1 MEFPQGVCAFRW
13 CFIPNSLAW
22 AVLVQTLYSRGDSGS
37 VKVLISHTVTFFLSP
52 SPKQVTSH
60 HTPKGWNRPHLSV
73 KSGRVISQNGVGT
86 QKGGTNYQLPE
97 KQVCLYWSSAFEQHG
112 AFHPWVGVFFFF
124 FCNSGRNTCM
134 IFLQFQ
140 ILTEVRHITTREWQG
155 LGGNHSNWEFVPHGK
170 GQMLLSPAFGCHVK
184 MGVRCF

>member
-1 MEFPQGVCAFRW
+1 MEFLQGVCAFR

-22 AVLVQTLYSRGDSGS
+22 AILVQTLYSKGDSGS
-37 VKVLISHTVTFFLSP
+37 VKVLISHTVVFFLSP

-60 HTPKGWNRPHLSV
+60 HRSKGWNRPCLSI
-73 KSGRVISQNGVGT
+73 KSGRVISQKGV
-86 QKGGTNYQLPE
+86 QNDQLPE
-97 KQVCLYWSSAFEQHG
+97 KTSVCIEALHLSIIACSIFGYRY
-112 AFHPWVGVFFFF
+112 F

-140 ILTEVRHITTREWQG
+140 ILTEVRHITTSEWRG
-155 LGGNHSNWEFVPHGK
+155 LGGNHSNWEFVPLWK

-184 MGVRCF
+184 IGVRF

>member
-1 MEFPQGVCAFRW
+1 
-13 CFIPNSLAW
+13 
-22 AVLVQTLYSRGDSGS
+22 
-37 VKVLISHTVTFFLSP
+37 
-52 SPKQVTSH
+52 
-60 HTPKGWNRPHLSV
+60 
-73 KSGRVISQNGVGT
+73 
-86 QKGGTNYQLPE
+86 
-97 KQVCLYWSSAFEQHG
+97 
-112 AFHPWVGVFFFF
+112 
-124 FCNSGRNTCM
+124 M